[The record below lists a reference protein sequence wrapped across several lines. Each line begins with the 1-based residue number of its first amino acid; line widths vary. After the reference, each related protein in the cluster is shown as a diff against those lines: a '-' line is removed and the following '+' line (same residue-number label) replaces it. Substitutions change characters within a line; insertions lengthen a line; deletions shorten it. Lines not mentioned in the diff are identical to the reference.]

1 MPKPESSRT
10 CAKHQEACL
19 LAEAVRLRERVGGRL
34 DDTVAN
40 SHARE
45 AGGSDQARLCERAEH
60 LAAGIGLIEALP
72 RWRKRVRLL
81 ALAGLLLSFVLGV
94 LSVQLGLVGRDGLVS
109 LMGATVSLV
118 GASLS
123 MLLAWL
129 VLGLKSRRSRPTPPL
144 TLLLW
149 LSRRAGLGP
158 ALWLGGGAVEVLRS
172 QRRLWAASGVL
183 THALWLSA
191 LLGALLALMIA
202 VWFTRYQFAWQTTVA
217 PPGFFVALVDA
228 LGWLPG
234 LLGFPRPDAEAVLAS
249 LNVAVGEPAAHRL
262 WAWWLVGI
270 AVAYGVLPRL
280 LALLAC
286 LIALAAFRRPPQLDT
301 TDPEWA
307 PVLAR
312 LQPATHRTGVS
323 DRDDVTNVID
333 HIAAPRDTLGGA
345 RHLLGLELHPGTT
358 WPPALNMARL
368 HVHQADAHAE
378 RKAALAHLGEERR
391 ARLLLAIDARNTPDR
406 GLMRSIAE
414 CSHRA
419 ARTGVWLLCPEAGTS
434 ERVALWRDRLGE
446 IGLPERD
453 CITDQQ
459 DAARWLENDQ

>member
-1 MPKPESSRT
+1 MSTSRPFN
-10 CAKHQEACL
+10 ACL

-45 AGGSDQARLCERAEH
+45 AGGSDESRLCVRAEH
-60 LAAGIGLIEALP
+60 LSGALGLSGALP
-72 RWRKRVRLL
+72 RWRRRLRLLVSAGL
-81 ALAGLLLSFVLGV
+81 ALAFVLGM

-118 GASLS
+118 GASVL
-123 MLLAWL
+123 MLLAWAVMAL
-129 VLGLKSRRSRPTPPL
+129 MPRRARPTPPAK
-144 TLLLW
+144 LLLW
-149 LSRRAGLGP
+149 LSRRSGLGA
-158 ALWLGGGAVEVLRS
+158 ALWLGGGAIEVLRN
-172 QRRLWAASGVL
+172 QRRLWAASGAL
-183 THALWLSA
+183 THALWLAA
-191 LLGALLALMIA
+191 LLGALLALMVA

-234 LLGFPRPDAEAVLAS
+234 LLGFPRPDADTVLAS
-249 LNVAVGEPAAHRL
+249 LNAPAGDPAAHRL

-280 LALLAC
+280 LALLGC
-286 LIALAAFRRPPQLDT
+286 LIALAAHGRSPRLDLT
-301 TDPEWA
+301 QADWA

-312 LQPATHRTGVS
+312 LQSATHRTGVS
-323 DRDDVTNVID
+323 DDDTTTSVID
-333 HIAAPRDTLGGA
+333 HVAAPRDTLGGP
-345 RHLLGLELHPGTT
+345 RHLLGLELHPGTP
-358 WPPALNMARL
+358 WPPALNVPDL
-368 HVHQADAHAE
+368 HVQQADAHAE
-378 RKAALAHLGEERR
+378 RKAALAHLGEERH

-406 GLMRSIAE
+406 GLLRSIAE

-419 ARTGVWLLCPEAGTS
+419 ARTGVWLLGDEAANPA
-434 ERVALWRDRLGE
+434 RAALWRERLGE

-453 CITDQQ
+453 CLTDQQ
-459 DAARWLENDQ
+459 SAARWLEHDQ

>member
-1 MPKPESSRT
+1 MTPNPDFD
-10 CAKHQEACL
+10 ACL

-45 AGGSDQARLCERAEH
+45 AGGSDQARLCTRAQH
-60 LAAGIGLIEALP
+60 LAGGLGLIEALP
-72 RWRKRVRLL
+72 RWRTRVRLL
-81 ALAGLLLSFVLGV
+81 AWAGLGLAFVLGA
-94 LSVQLGLVGRDGLVS
+94 LGVQLGLAGRDGLVS
-109 LMGATVSLV
+109 LMGATASLV
-118 GASLS
+118 GASLL
-123 MLLAWL
+123 MLLVWA
-129 VLGLKSRRSRPTPPL
+129 VLGLMPRRARPTPSL
-144 TLLLW
+144 ALLLW

-158 ALWLGGGAVEVLRS
+158 ALWLGGGAVEVLRN

-183 THALWLSA
+183 THALWLAA
-191 LLGALLALMIA
+191 LLGALLALMVA

-234 LLGFPRPDAEAVLAS
+234 LLGFPRPDADAVLAS
-249 LNVAVGEPAAHRL
+249 LNAAAGDAAAHRL

-280 LALLAC
+280 LALLGC
-286 LIALAAFRRPPQLDT
+286 LLALPAYGRPARLDLT
-301 TDPEWA
+301 HADWA

-312 LQPATHRTGVS
+312 LQPATQRTGVS
-323 DRDDVTNVID
+323 DVDTIGSVVD
-333 HIAAPRDTLGGA
+333 HIAAPRDTLGGP
-345 RHLLGLELHPGTT
+345 RHLLGLELHPGTP
-358 WPPALNMARL
+358 WPPALNAASLPAPGL

-378 RKAALAHLGEERR
+378 RHAALTQLGDTRH

-406 GLMRSIAE
+406 GLLRSIAE

-419 ARTGVWLLCPEAGTS
+419 ARTGVWLLGAEAANPK
-434 ERVALWRDRLGE
+434 RMALWRERLGE
-446 IGLPERD
+446 IGLDQRD
-453 CITDQQ
+453 CISDQQ
-459 DAARWLENDQ
+459 HAARWLELDQ

>member
-1 MPKPESSRT
+1 MSTDRPF
-10 CAKHQEACL
+10 EACL

-45 AGGSDQARLCERAEH
+45 AGGSDQARLCTRARH
-60 LAAGIGLIEALP
+60 LAGGLGLIEALP
-72 RWRKRVRLL
+72 RWRRRLRLLVMVGL
-81 ALAGLLLSFVLGV
+81 ALAFVLGV
-94 LSVQLGLVGRDGLVS
+94 LSVQLGLAGRDGLVS

-118 GASLS
+118 GASLL

-129 VLGLKSRRSRPTPPL
+129 VLGLVPRRARPTPPV

-158 ALWLGGGAVEVLRS
+158 ALWLGGGAVEVSRN

-183 THALWLSA
+183 THALWLAA
-191 LLGALLALMIA
+191 LLGALLALMVA

-234 LLGFPRPDAEAVLAS
+234 LLGFPRPDADTVLAS
-249 LNVAVGEPAAHRL
+249 LNAPAGDPAAHRL

-280 LALLAC
+280 LALLGC
-286 LIALAAFRRPPQLDT
+286 LVGLVAYGRTPRLDLT
-301 TDPEWA
+301 HADWA

-312 LQPATHRTGVS
+312 LQAPTQRTGVS
-323 DRDDVTNVID
+323 DGDNVASVID
-333 HIAAPRDTLGGA
+333 HIAAPRDTLGGP
-345 RHLLGLELHPGTT
+345 RHLLGLELHPGTP
-358 WPPALNMARL
+358 WPPAVNITDL

-378 RKAALAHLGEERR
+378 RNAALAHLGEARH
-391 ARLLLAIDARNTPDR
+391 ARLLLAIDVRNTPDR
-406 GLMRSIAE
+406 GLLRSIAE

-419 ARTGVWLLCPEAGTS
+419 AHTGVWLLGGEAGNP
-434 ERVALWRDRLGE
+434 ERVTLWRERLAE
-446 IGLPERD
+446 IGLAERD
-453 CITDQQ
+453 CLTDQQ
-459 DAARWLENDQ
+459 NATRWLENDQ